1 MLFLPKIKILAKD
14 KSLSVRYGCALNT
27 WILCFIFFHFSNATR
42 SSLGDA
48 VVLLLT
54 EGKRENLQGIEEVY
68 GELLDESDNDT
79 KFKLFK
85 KIKDFGH
92 L

>member
-1 MLFLPKIKILAKD
+1 MFY
-14 KSLSVRYGCALNT
+14 V
-27 WILCFIFFHFSNATR
+27 FHFFNATR

-54 EGKRENLQGIEEVY
+54 EGKRENLQGIEEVF

>member
-1 MLFLPKIKILAKD
+1 M
-14 KSLSVRYGCALNT
+14 
-27 WILCFIFFHFSNATR
+27 
-42 SSLGDA
+42 
-48 VVLLLT
+48 LLLT
-54 EGKRENLQGIEEVY
+54 EGKRENLEGIEEVFA
-68 GELLDESDNDT
+68 EILDESDNDT

>member
-1 MLFLPKIKILAKD
+1 MIMYEISVFYVYLFF
-14 KSLSVRYGCALNT
+14 Y
-27 WILCFIFFHFSNATR
+27 IFKYNNR

-48 VVLLLT
+48 IVLLLT
-54 EGKRENLQGIEEVY
+54 EGKRENLQGIEEVF
-68 GELLDESDNDT
+68 GEILDESDNDT